1 MTNQNTIKDFV
12 KKRNDTKIL
21 FTAGPASLLEENIT
35 GLRPAFG
42 RGDDDYIN
50 VEEKVLNALKN
61 ISGHS
66 MIARMQGSASLAI
79 EIMILNFLYG
89 KVLIINT
96 GFYSERLNSIAES
109 ACRRVNAIKKIEV
122 VNWSEIDKLGGTYDW
137 ILTCYT
143 ETSLAI
149 KIDLKYLKS
158 ISTKLNSKIMLDA
171 TASIGLED
179 NHDLADVIAFSS
191 CKGLFGL
198 TGASFIS
205 FNEMPK
211 NEIDSFYLSLTT
223 HLEKKLTG
231 PYHSIASLLNVLTR
245 HDYFKAAVIENKA
258 KFLYKMKNYLV
269 NQPSNEPLLCTQVA
283 KKIISNDKRVILYNS
298 RSNISGSIICHLG
311 EVHKGSGAEGEII
324 NLLEIK

>member
-1 MTNQNTIKDFV
+1 MTNQNSIKEFV
-12 KKRNDTKIL
+12 KKRNESKIL

-50 VEEKVLNALKN
+50 VEEKVLSCLKN
-61 ISGHS
+61 LSGHS
-66 MIARMQGSASLAI
+66 RIARMQGSASLAI
-79 EIMILNFLYG
+79 EIMIMNFLYG

-96 GFYSERLNSIAES
+96 GFYSERLHSIADS
-109 ACRRVNAIKKIEV
+109 AFRRVNAIKNIEV
-122 VNWSEIDKLGGTYDW
+122 VNWSEIDKVEGTFDW

-143 ETSLAI
+143 ETSVAI

-179 NHDLADVIAFSS
+179 NHELADVIAFSS

-223 HLEKKLTG
+223 HLEKKITG
-231 PYHSIASLLNVLTR
+231 PYHTIASLLNVLTR
-245 HDYFKAAVIENKA
+245 HDYFKASVIENKSQ
-258 KFLYKMKNYLV
+258 FLYKMKDYLV
-269 NQPSNEPLLCTQVA
+269 NKPNNEPLLCTQIT
-283 KKIISNDKRVILYNS
+283 KKISSNDKRVILYNS
-298 RSNISGSIICHLG
+298 RGNINGSIICHLG
-311 EVHKGSGAEGEII
+311 EVHKGSKADGEII
-324 NLLEIK
+324 NLLEIN